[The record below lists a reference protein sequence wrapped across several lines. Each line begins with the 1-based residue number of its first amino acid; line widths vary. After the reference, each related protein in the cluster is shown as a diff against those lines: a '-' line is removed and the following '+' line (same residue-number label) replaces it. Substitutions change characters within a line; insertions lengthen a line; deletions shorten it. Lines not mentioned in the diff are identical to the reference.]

1 MYRVKELV
9 VAGLTQ
15 MNHVQRVKALGSPM
29 TERDRGMALAL
40 LCEAFGVKPD
50 NMTPARTR
58 LYSEGLAD
66 IPPAILPAM
75 VTRCTRT
82 RTPRWGDLPSLKEL
96 REDAEYARLELVRA
110 LGPYESCC
118 ECDMQTGWRTVTHA
132 DWVKV
137 ERCPCWHR
145 RQAKL
150 AELGVGGEPLA
161 LPASA
166 EDVA

>member
-1 MYRVKELV
+1 MSTQELG
-9 VAGLTQ
+9 VAL
-15 MNHVQRVKALGSPM
+15 M
-29 TERDRGMALAL
+29 T
-40 LCEAFGVKPD
+40 LCEAFGVRSD

-66 IPPAILPAM
+66 IPPALLPAM

-96 REDAEYARLELVRA
+96 REDAEYARLEMVKA

-118 ECDMQTGWRTVTHA
+118 ECDGQVGWRTVTHPDGA
-132 DWVKV
+132 KV

-150 AELGVGGEPLA
+150 AQLGVGAEPLA
-161 LPASA
+161 LPAVR
-166 EDVA
+166 ETGER